1 MKRRHEKGE
10 GGALEAQ
17 IETSG
22 NHLEHLKSDKRDADS
37 LQSNARF
44 EYTSKNTKIAS
55 LKRDVHEL
63 ESGEKNKLTTFG
75 AYMPRLCAE
84 IDRCTKFGKKPIGPI
99 GAHITL
105 KDNVTDQISTV
116 LEGEI
121 GALMLAFCVNSSKD
135 QVILYNI
142 FEKMNLPRKPAI
154 ITSEF
159 SSERYDISRARV
171 SSPKYTTL
179 IDCIDTTEPTV
190 FNTLVD
196 RVKLEKI
203 IIIDSAVEAQ
213 SILKNTET
221 VPKNLMYAVVNAKH
235 QYIPAPNYKSYYKE
249 YRNQHLLKSSIEEVI
264 ALKKAQIVEEEREI
278 ALVQT
283 EMIAQQ
289 TRVKEAMKLIEAE
302 DRKIKAI
309 RQKILQK
316 NTKMESLNAE
326 EFAEQP
332 PVSHKH

>member
-1 MKRRHEKGE
+1 M
-10 GGALEAQ
+10 
-17 IETSG
+17 
-22 NHLEHLKSDKRDADS
+22 
-37 LQSNARF
+37 
-44 EYTSKNTKIAS
+44 
-55 LKRDVHEL
+55 
-63 ESGEKNKLTTFG
+63 
-75 AYMPRLCAE
+75 
-84 IDRCTKFGKKPIGPI
+84 
-99 GAHITL
+99 
-105 KDNVTDQISTV
+105 
-116 LEGEI
+116 
-121 GALMLAFCVNSSKD
+121 
-135 QVILYNI
+135 
-142 FEKMNLPRKPAI
+142 
-154 ITSEF
+154 
-159 SSERYDISRARV
+159 
-171 SSPKYTTL
+171 

>member
-135 QVILYNI
+135 QVILSNI
-142 FEKMNLPRKPAI
+142 FEKMVCQGNLQ
-154 ITSEF
+154 
-159 SSERYDISRARV
+159 SSLVNLARNAMISQ
-171 SSPKYTTL
+171 
-179 IDCIDTTEPTV
+179 EPGFPPPST
-190 FNTLVD
+190 
-196 RVKLEKI
+196 
-203 IIIDSAVEAQ
+203 
-213 SILKNTET
+213 
-221 VPKNLMYAVVNAKH
+221 
-235 QYIPAPNYKSYYKE
+235 
-249 YRNQHLLKSSIEEVI
+249 
-264 ALKKAQIVEEEREI
+264 
-278 ALVQT
+278 
-283 EMIAQQ
+283 
-289 TRVKEAMKLIEAE
+289 
-302 DRKIKAI
+302 
-309 RQKILQK
+309 
-316 NTKMESLNAE
+316 
-326 EFAEQP
+326 QP
-332 PVSHKH
+332 